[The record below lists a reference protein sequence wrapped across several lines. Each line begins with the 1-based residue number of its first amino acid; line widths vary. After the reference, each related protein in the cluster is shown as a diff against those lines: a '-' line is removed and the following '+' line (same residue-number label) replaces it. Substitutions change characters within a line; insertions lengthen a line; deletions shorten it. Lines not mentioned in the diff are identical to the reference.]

1 MATAPTAPTPSNTK
15 LDRLE
20 RVTDLVLVLL
30 ETQQPLTLDAIAHQV
45 PGYPAEHAARRQA
58 FERDKRLLRD
68 EGIPVLTERLPGI
81 EQFGYRI
88 DRDQFY
94 LPDLALEP
102 DEQVALHLAVAG
114 VHLGDPSGRDAL
126 LKLGAAGLGDV
137 RPIASIVPTPALIDL
152 FEAVRTKATAAFSY
166 RTGRDRRVAPL
177 GLWFRFGHWYLVAW
191 DLDSSAVRTFR
202 VDRIDGDVTRGEAGS
217 AEGVVPEGEG
227 AVDIEAALPD
237 EPWDTEAANPVEM
250 RILVDALEARRVAD
264 QVGEDKIVARH
275 EDGSVELVL
284 GVSSFSSIRSWVLGL
299 ADHATVL
306 EPEAFRDELV
316 AWLTALTETP
326 AEAETDDEAAT
337 TNSGSGRAEK
347 VEKVEKVEAAASDA
361 GRTGA
366 AGSPRSAPG
375 AETSRRLR
383 RLLAVIGW
391 LAQVGE
397 APIAEVSKR
406 FGMSEQELVA
416 ELELAACCGTPPY
429 TPDTLMEI
437 EVSETSVRAFLPAE
451 FARPRPLTPA
461 EGFAVAASAR
471 LLLAVPGSDDDALRR
486 ALAKLDAALG
496 VRAAVGLDVDAPG
509 LLGAV
514 REATESGGPVEIEYL
529 SGSRDELTTRVVD
542 PVQVTTIDGHWY
554 LDGFCHRAGDM
565 RRFRVDRIGAAA
577 LVDGRPAAEVAAPS
591 PVADGDGGT
600 GSAGFEP
607 FVPGPDARK
616 VRLSVDPSTRVSV
629 IELVPV
635 PESVPVRT
643 VTRDADGRITDVVL
657 DVAGMAWF
665 ERLLLQLGPAARVV
679 RPPELTGLAAEAARR
694 VLARYQ

>member
-1 MATAPTAPTPSNTK
+1 

-30 ETQQPLTLDAIAHQV
+30 ETQQPLTLDSIAHHV

-68 EGIPVLTERLPGI
+68 EGIPVLTERLPGN
-81 EQFGYRI
+81 EQYGYRI

-126 LKLGAAGLGDV
+126 LKLGATGLGDV
-137 RPIASIVPTPALIDL
+137 RPIASMVPTPALIEL
-152 FEAVRTKATAAFSY
+152 FEAVRTKATAAFAY

-202 VDRIDGDVTRGEAGS
+202 VDRVDGEVTRDEAGS
-217 AEGVVPEGEG
+217 AEGAGVPEGI
-227 AVDIEAALPD
+227 DIEPALPD
-237 EPWDTEAANPVEM
+237 EPWDAEGADLIEM
-250 RILVDALEARRVAD
+250 RIRVDALEARRVAD
-264 QVGEDKIVARH
+264 EVGADKVVEH
-275 EDGSVELVL
+275 LDDGSVELALRVP
-284 GVSSFSSIRSWVLGL
+284 SFPSIRSWVLGL
-299 ADHATVL
+299 ADRATVL
-306 EPEAFRDELV
+306 EPAAFRDELV
-316 AWLTALTETP
+316 DWLTALTERN
-326 AEAETDDEAAT
+326 EAEDEPEGGA
-337 TNSGSGRAEK
+337 G
-347 VEKVEKVEAAASDA
+347 KVEAAASDE
-361 GRTGA
+361 GRIGA
-366 AGSPRSAPG
+366 AGAQRSAPG

-397 APIAEVSKR
+397 APIADVSKR

-437 EVSETSVRAFLPAE
+437 EVSETSVRAFLPQE
-451 FARPRPLTPA
+451 FGRPRPLTPA

-471 LLLAVPGSDDDALRR
+471 LLLAVPGSDDDALAR

-509 LLGAV
+509 FLGAV
-514 REATESGGPVEIEYL
+514 REATEAGRSVEIDYL

-542 PVQVTTIDGHWY
+542 PVQVITIDGHWY
-554 LDGFCHRAGDM
+554 LDGWCHRAGDM
-565 RRFRVDRIGAAA
+565 RRFRVDRIIAVRDAPDGAA
-577 LVDGRPAAEVAAPS
+577 
-591 PVADGDGGT
+591 GD
-600 GSAGFEP
+600 GSAGAATARPLEEM
-607 FVPGPDARK
+607 FVPGPGAVEVH
-616 VRLSVDPSTRVSV
+616 VRLGPSAQW
-629 IELVPV
+629 V
-635 PESVPVRT
+635 PESVPVRS
-643 VTRDADGRITDVVL
+643 VTRDGDGRITDVVL

-679 RPPELTGLAAEAARR
+679 RPAELTGLAADAARR
-694 VLARYQ
+694 VLARYR

>member
-1 MATAPTAPTPSNTK
+1 MATATPPTNTK

-68 EGIPVLTERLPGI
+68 EGIPVLTERLPGN
-81 EQFGYRI
+81 EQYGYRI

-126 LKLGAAGLGDV
+126 LKLGASGLGDV
-137 RPIASIVPTPALIDL
+137 RPIASMVPTPALIDL
-152 FEAVRTKATAAFSY
+152 FEAVRTKATASFAY

-191 DLDSSAVRTFR
+191 DLDSTAVRTFR
-202 VDRIDGDVTRGEAGS
+202 VDRIEGDVTRGEAGS
-217 AEGVVPEGEG
+217 AEGGVPEGEG
-227 AVDIEAALPD
+227 AVDVEAALPD
-237 EPWDTEAANPVEM
+237 EPWDTEAADRVEM

-264 QVGEDKIVARH
+264 QVGEDKVVTRH
-275 EDGSVELVL
+275 DDGSVELVL

-316 AWLTALTETP
+316 AWLTALTETG
-326 AEAETDDEAAT
+326 AAAETDAGTGPADKA
-337 TNSGSGRAEK
+337 
-347 VEKVEKVEAAASDA
+347 VAAASDE

-366 AGSPRSAPG
+366 AGTPRAAPG

-406 FGMSEQELVA
+406 FGISEQELVA

-437 EVSETSVRAFLPAE
+437 EVSETSVRAFLPQE
-451 FARPRPLTPA
+451 YGRPRPLTPA

-471 LLLAVPGSDDDALRR
+471 LLLAVPGSEDDALAR

-496 VRAAVGLDVDAPG
+496 VRAPVGLDVDAPG
-509 LLGAV
+509 FLGEV
-514 REATESGGPVEIEYL
+514 RSATEAGRSMEIDYL

-542 PVQVTTIDGHWY
+542 PAQVITIDGHWY
-554 LDGFCHRAGDM
+554 LDGFCHRAGDV
-565 RRFRVDRIGAAA
+565 RRFRVDRINAVRDAP
-577 LVDGRPAAEVAAPS
+577 DGDR
-591 PVADGDGGT
+591 DGDGA
-600 GSAGFEP
+600 AGGGAQLARPLEEM
-607 FVPGPDARK
+607 FVPGPGAVEVH
-616 VRLSVDPSTRVSV
+616 VRLGPSAQW
-629 IELVPV
+629 V
-635 PESVPVRT
+635 PESVPVRS
-643 VTRDADGRITDVVL
+643 VTRDGEGRVTDVVL

-679 RPPELTGLAAEAARR
+679 RPAELTGLGAAAARR
-694 VLARYQ
+694 VLARYR

>member
-1 MATAPTAPTPSNTK
+1 MATATPAPTPSTTK

-68 EGIPVLTERLPGI
+68 EGIPVLTERLAGN
-81 EQFGYRI
+81 EQYGYRI

-137 RPIASIVPTPALIDL
+137 RPIASMVPSPALIEL
-152 FEAVRTKATAAFSY
+152 FEAVRTKATATFSY

-191 DLDSSAVRTFR
+191 DLDSTAVRTFR
-202 VDRIDGDVTRGEAGS
+202 VDRVEGDVTRGEP
-217 AEGVVPEGEG
+217 AEGVPD
-227 AVDIEAALPD
+227 DIDVEAALPD
-237 EPWDTEAANPVEM
+237 EPWDGDGDNRLEM
-250 RILVDALEARRVAD
+250 RIQVDALEARRVAD
-264 QVGEDKIVARH
+264 QVGEDKVIARH
-275 EDGSVELVL
+275 DDGSVELVL
-284 GVSSFSSIRSWVLGL
+284 GVSSFASIRSWVLGL

-306 EPEAFRDELV
+306 EPPAFRDELV
-316 AWLTALTETP
+316 EWLSALMESD
-326 AEAETDDEAAT
+326 A
-337 TNSGSGRAEK
+337 GSERVDGGP
-347 VEKVEKVEAAASDA
+347 EKVEAAATDE
-361 GRTGA
+361 GRIGA
-366 AGSPRSAPG
+366 APRSAPG

-406 FGMSEQELVA
+406 FGISEQELVA

-437 EVSETSVRAFLPAE
+437 EVSETSVRAFLPVE
-451 FARPRPLTPA
+451 YARPRPLTPA

-471 LLLAVPGSDDDALRR
+471 LLLAVPGSDDDALAR

-496 VRAAVGLDVDAPG
+496 SSRAAVGLDVDAPG
-509 LLGAV
+509 FLADV
-514 REATESGGPVEIEYL
+514 RAATEAGRSVEIDYL

-542 PVQVTTIDGHWY
+542 PVQVITIDGHWY

-565 RRFRVDRIGAAA
+565 RRFRVDRIIAVRDAP
-577 LVDGRPAAEVAAPS
+577 DGGGDGTGDGPAAQRARPLE
-591 PVADGDGGT
+591 
-600 GSAGFEP
+600 EM
-607 FVPGPDARK
+607 FVPGPGAVEVH
-616 VRLSVDPSTRVSV
+616 VRLGPAAHW
-629 IELVPV
+629 V
-635 PESVPVRT
+635 PESIPVRSA
-643 VTRDADGRITDVVL
+643 TRDGNGRLTDVIL

-679 RPPELTGLAAEAARR
+679 RPAELTGLAADAARR
-694 VLARYQ
+694 VLARYR

>member
-1 MATAPTAPTPSNTK
+1 MASTAPTNTK

-68 EGIPVLTERLPGI
+68 EGIPVLTERLPGN
-81 EQFGYRI
+81 EQYGYRI
-88 DRDQFY
+88 DRDEFY

-126 LKLGAAGLGDV
+126 LKLGASGLGDV
-137 RPIASIVPTPALIDL
+137 RPIASMVPTPALIDL

-191 DLDSSAVRTFR
+191 DLDSNAVRTFR
-202 VDRIDGDVTRGEAGS
+202 VDRIEGDVTRGEAGS

-227 AVDIEAALPD
+227 AVDVEAALPD

-250 RILVDALEARRVAD
+250 RILVDPLEARRVAD
-264 QVGEDKIVARH
+264 QVGEDKVVVRH

-284 GVSSFSSIRSWVLGL
+284 GVSSFTSIRSWVLGL

-316 AWLTALTETP
+316 DWLTALTET
-326 AEAETDDEAAT
+326 EAETETTPGTAAGT
-337 TNSGSGRAEK
+337 DGGPGRAER
-347 VEKVEKVEAAASDA
+347 VEAAASDE

-366 AGSPRSAPG
+366 AGSQRAAPG

-391 LAQVGE
+391 LAQVGD

-437 EVSETSVRAFLPAE
+437 EVSETSV
-451 FARPRPLTPA
+451 
-461 EGFAVAASAR
+461 
-471 LLLAVPGSDDDALRR
+471 
-486 ALAKLDAALG
+486 
-496 VRAAVGLDVDAPG
+496 
-509 LLGAV
+509 
-514 REATESGGPVEIEYL
+514 
-529 SGSRDELTTRVVD
+529 
-542 PVQVTTIDGHWY
+542 
-554 LDGFCHRAGDM
+554 
-565 RRFRVDRIGAAA
+565 
-577 LVDGRPAAEVAAPS
+577 
-591 PVADGDGGT
+591 
-600 GSAGFEP
+600 
-607 FVPGPDARK
+607 
-616 VRLSVDPSTRVSV
+616 
-629 IELVPV
+629 
-635 PESVPVRT
+635 
-643 VTRDADGRITDVVL
+643 
-657 DVAGMAWF
+657 
-665 ERLLLQLGPAARVV
+665 
-679 RPPELTGLAAEAARR
+679 
-694 VLARYQ
+694 